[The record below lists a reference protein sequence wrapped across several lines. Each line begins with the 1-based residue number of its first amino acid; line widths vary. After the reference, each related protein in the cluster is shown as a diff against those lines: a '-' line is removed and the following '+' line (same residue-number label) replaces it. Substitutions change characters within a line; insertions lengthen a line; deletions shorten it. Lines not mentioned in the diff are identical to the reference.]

1 MKRKLFP
8 VTLALFFAAAG
19 FTGCAKKIVK
29 TDMGGISAEKPAA
42 QTPSSGQKASEANV
56 SGTSM
61 PETSEVAK
69 ATAGKS
75 MIIEDVYFDFD
86 RYSIRA
92 DSRKALEDD
101 AAILKNSER
110 MKITI
115 EGHCD
120 ERGPAEYNLA
130 LGQKRADSVKR
141 YLKDLGV
148 SPSRIAT
155 ISFGNEKPF
164 CTEHN
169 EACWQKNRTAHF
181 VKN

>member
-1 MKRKLFP
+1 MKRKLFQ
-8 VTLALFFAAAG
+8 VTIALFFGATA
-19 FTGCAKKIVK
+19 FTGCAKKIVN
-29 TDMGGISAEKPAA
+29 TDVAGLSKEKPAA
-42 QTPSSGQKASEANV
+42 KASSGEAKLPQANVAGATMPGTPSTELAN
-56 SGTSM
+56 
-61 PETSEVAK
+61 
-69 ATAGKS
+69 

-92 DSRKALEDD
+92 DSKKALEDD
-101 AAILKNSER
+101 AALLKNNGA

-120 ERGPAEYNLA
+120 ERGPDEYNLV

-148 SPSRIAT
+148 DSSRIAT
-155 ISFGNEKPF
+155 ISFGSEKPF
-164 CTEHN
+164 CSEHN
-169 EACWQKNRTAHF
+169 EACWQKNRTAHL